1 MYSINMNKH
10 TLHITSDMSQMIAL
24 KAITREYRENPG
36 FLLIDLSDASFPLSR
51 DFFLVLSRRLPSD
64 IYRLILSDNS
74 SLVIAS
80 SLGIQTEMV

>member
-1 MYSINMNKH
+1 
-10 TLHITSDMSQMIAL
+10 MSQMIAL

-36 FLLIDLSDASFPLSR
+36 FLLIDLSSASFPLSR

>member
-1 MYSINMNKH
+1 
-10 TLHITSDMSQMIAL
+10 MIAL

-64 IYRLILSDNS
+64 IYRLILSDSS
-74 SLVIAS
+74 SLVIAA

>member
-1 MYSINMNKH
+1 
-10 TLHITSDMSQMIAL
+10 MIAL